1 MKQSSFR
8 KSILCQQNVCFT
20 RPAVQKCKDIQ
31 VTSQTLQVKTWNLE
45 VFCIFAWKDNHRL
58 SEELAII
65 FFPIHYSTTTFCLCA
80 HKAMKQPTWVQD
92 RDTQN

>member
-31 VTSQTLQVKTWNLE
+31 VTSQTLQVKTLNLE
-45 VFCIFAWKDNHRL
+45 VFCIFAWKWLKQSLIIRRAGDYFL
-58 SEELAII
+58 SNSLLNYY
-65 FFPIHYSTTTFCLCA
+65 FLSVCTYSDETTDLSSG
-80 HKAMKQPTWVQD
+80 
-92 RDTQN
+92 